1 MKLPLPLTP
10 LLGLFLAASVARAAA
25 GDDVLA
31 INDKEYLEITGLNV
45 MLAHDFYPEG
55 HQGGV
60 GIILNG
66 QRVATNGDLRLEPTP
81 GQWQPIPAVGTR
93 FVDRDVREISV
104 RMSYPDESINR
115 KGLNPIGYPDLKL
128 GYVLKVK
135 PDGRSFRIIVDLDDP
150 LPAGWVGKV
159 GFNLELYP
167 GILFGKSYEIGGQ
180 FGTFPRQPNGP
191 GAVTDGDYELE
202 PLGHGPKLTV
212 APESEK
218 QRMTIEVVQGGE
230 IQLLDGRA
238 QHNNGWFVAR
248 ALVPAGATKDAV
260 EWLVTPHAIPGWRS
274 DPVIQVS
281 QVGYHPKQPKIAVI

>member
-1 MKLPLPLTP
+1 MKLPLPLNP
-10 LLGLFLAASVARAAA
+10 LFGLFLAASVARAAA
-25 GDDVLA
+25 GDDALA
-31 INDKEYLEITGLNV
+31 INDKEYLEMAGLNV

-93 FVDRDVREISV
+93 FVDRDAREISV

-135 PDGRSFRIIVDLDDP
+135 PDGRSFRIIVDLDEP
-150 LPAGWVGKV
+150 LPADWVGKV
-159 GFNLELYP
+159 GFNLELFP

-180 FGTFPRQPNGP
+180 FGAFPRQPNGP
-191 GAVTDGDYELE
+191 GAVTEGDYELE
-202 PLGHGPKLTV
+202 SNT
-212 APESEK
+212 
-218 QRMTIEVVQGGE
+218 
-230 IQLLDGRA
+230 
-238 QHNNGWFVAR
+238 
-248 ALVPAGATKDAV
+248 
-260 EWLVTPHAIPGWRS
+260 
-274 DPVIQVS
+274 
-281 QVGYHPKQPKIAVI
+281 